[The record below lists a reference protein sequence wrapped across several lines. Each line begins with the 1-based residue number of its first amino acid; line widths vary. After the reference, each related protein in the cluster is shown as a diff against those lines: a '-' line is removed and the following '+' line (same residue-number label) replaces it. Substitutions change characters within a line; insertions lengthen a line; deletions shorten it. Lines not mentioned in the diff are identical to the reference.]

1 MGERVCFTKLSN
13 GLTVHLIPKEDYYET
28 YGIITAKFGSVDTRI
43 LVNGVEKQYPA
54 GIAHFLE
61 HKLFEDEKG
70 QDFLKRFVQLGSE
83 SNAFTSFTK
92 TSYLFSTTSKVTE
105 NIQLLL
111 EMVSK
116 ASFTEKTIS
125 KEREIIQQEIGMYQ
139 DSPDYQLFFGAL
151 EQLYP
156 ATSLADDIAGTK
168 ESIANITT
176 ENLHENFDLFYHPSQ
191 MHLLVIGNFDVDSV
205 CQVLKDYEKETPRQ
219 SIKLERIPVEKNE
232 VVLNQSSRMNVA
244 IPKLAIAIRGNDL
257 IQKEETFRYKLMLKL
272 LFSMMFGWTSQRFQ
286 SLYEAGKIDNSLTL
300 EVEVEEL
307 LNQSSRMNVAIP
319 KLAIAIRGNDL
330 IQKEE
335 TFRYKLMLKLLF
347 SMMFGWTSQR
357 FQSLYEAG
365 KIDNSLTLEVEV
377 EELFHFVIL
386 TMDTQEPVSV
396 SHQFRKSIR
405 QFEKDPDVN
414 QEHLD
419 TIKSE
424 MFGDFL
430 QGLNSLEYSATQFE
444 YFSNGSTSYDLPKIL
459 QSISLQDI
467 IRLGHQF
474 IDQAEMIDYMIF
486 SK

>member
-1 MGERVCFTKLSN
+1 MKIKEKYYEAVGERVCFTKLSN

-43 LVNGVEKQYPA
+43 LVNGVEKKYPA

-156 ATSLADDIAGTK
+156 ATSLADDIVGTK

-307 LNQSSRMNVAIP
+307 
-319 KLAIAIRGNDL
+319 
-330 IQKEE
+330 
-335 TFRYKLMLKLLF
+335 
-347 SMMFGWTSQR
+347 
-357 FQSLYEAG
+357 
-365 KIDNSLTLEVEV
+365 
-377 EELFHFVIL
+377 FHFVIL

-396 SHQFRKSIR
+396 SHQFRKAIR

-444 YFSNGSTSYDLPKIL
+444 YFSDGSTSYDLPKIL

>member
-1 MGERVCFTKLSN
+1 
-13 GLTVHLIPKEDYYET
+13 
-28 YGIITAKFGSVDTRI
+28 
-43 LVNGVEKQYPA
+43 
-54 GIAHFLE
+54 
-61 HKLFEDEKG
+61 
-70 QDFLKRFVQLGSE
+70 
-83 SNAFTSFTK
+83 
-92 TSYLFSTTSKVTE
+92 
-105 NIQLLL
+105 
-111 EMVSK
+111 MVSK

-257 IQKEETFRYKLMLKL
+257 IQKEETFH
-272 LFSMMFGWTSQRFQ
+272 
-286 SLYEAGKIDNSLTL
+286 
-300 EVEVEEL
+300 
-307 LNQSSRMNVAIP
+307 
-319 KLAIAIRGNDL
+319 
-330 IQKEE
+330 
-335 TFRYKLMLKLLF
+335 YKLMLKLLF

-396 SHQFRKSIR
+396 SHQFRKAIR

-444 YFSNGSTSYDLPKIL
+444 YFSDGSTSYDLPKIL

>member
-1 MGERVCFTKLSN
+1 MKIKEKYYEAVGERVCFTKLSN

-286 SLYEAGKIDNSLTL
+286 SLYEAGKID
-300 EVEVEEL
+300 
-307 LNQSSRMNVAIP
+307 
-319 KLAIAIRGNDL
+319 D
-330 IQKEE
+330 
-335 TFRYKLMLKLLF
+335 
-347 SMMFGWTSQR
+347 
-357 FQSLYEAG
+357 
-365 KIDNSLTLEVEV
+365 SLTLEVEV

-396 SHQFRKSIR
+396 SHQFRKAIR

-444 YFSNGSTSYDLPKIL
+444 YFSDGSTSYDLPKIL
-459 QSISLQDI
+459 QSISLQDV

-474 IDQAEMIDYMIF
+474 IDRAEMIDYMIF

>member
-1 MGERVCFTKLSN
+1 
-13 GLTVHLIPKEDYYET
+13 
-28 YGIITAKFGSVDTRI
+28 
-43 LVNGVEKQYPA
+43 
-54 GIAHFLE
+54 
-61 HKLFEDEKG
+61 
-70 QDFLKRFVQLGSE
+70 
-83 SNAFTSFTK
+83 
-92 TSYLFSTTSKVTE
+92 
-105 NIQLLL
+105 
-111 EMVSK
+111 MVSK

-257 IQKEETFRYKLMLKL
+257 IQQEETFRYKL
-272 LFSMMFGWTSQRFQ
+272 
-286 SLYEAGKIDNSLTL
+286 I
-300 EVEVEEL
+300 
-307 LNQSSRMNVAIP
+307 
-319 KLAIAIRGNDL
+319 
-330 IQKEE
+330 
-335 TFRYKLMLKLLF
+335 LKLLF

-396 SHQFRKSIR
+396 SHQFRKAIR

-444 YFSNGSTSYDLPKIL
+444 YFSDGSTSYDLPKIL

>member
-232 VVLNQSSRMNVA
+232 VILNQSSRMNVV

-257 IQKEETFRYKLMLKL
+257 IQQEETFRYKL
-272 LFSMMFGWTSQRFQ
+272 
-286 SLYEAGKIDNSLTL
+286 I
-300 EVEVEEL
+300 
-307 LNQSSRMNVAIP
+307 
-319 KLAIAIRGNDL
+319 
-330 IQKEE
+330 
-335 TFRYKLMLKLLF
+335 LKLLF

-386 TMDTQEPVSV
+386 TMNTQEPVSV
-396 SHQFRKSIR
+396 SHQFRKAIR

-474 IDQAEMIDYMIF
+474 IDRAEMIDYMIF

>member
-1 MGERVCFTKLSN
+1 MKIKEKYYEAVGERVCFTKLSN

-139 DSPDYQLFFGAL
+139 GSPDYQLFFGAL

-257 IQKEETFRYKLMLKL
+257 IQQEETFRYKL
-272 LFSMMFGWTSQRFQ
+272 
-286 SLYEAGKIDNSLTL
+286 I
-300 EVEVEEL
+300 
-307 LNQSSRMNVAIP
+307 
-319 KLAIAIRGNDL
+319 
-330 IQKEE
+330 
-335 TFRYKLMLKLLF
+335 LKLLF

-396 SHQFRKSIR
+396 SHQFRKAIR

-474 IDQAEMIDYMIF
+474 IDRAEMIDYMIF

>member
-1 MGERVCFTKLSN
+1 LKIKEKYYEAVGERVCFTKLSN

-43 LVNGVEKQYPA
+43 LVNGVEKKYPA

-307 LNQSSRMNVAIP
+307 
-319 KLAIAIRGNDL
+319 
-330 IQKEE
+330 
-335 TFRYKLMLKLLF
+335 
-347 SMMFGWTSQR
+347 
-357 FQSLYEAG
+357 
-365 KIDNSLTLEVEV
+365 
-377 EELFHFVIL
+377 FHFVIL

-396 SHQFRKSIR
+396 SHQFRKAIR

-444 YFSNGSTSYDLPKIL
+444 YFSDGSTSYDLPKIL

>member
-1 MGERVCFTKLSN
+1 MKIKEKYYEAVGERVCFTKLSN

-111 EMVSK
+111 EMVLK

-257 IQKEETFRYKLMLKL
+257 IQQEETFRYKL
-272 LFSMMFGWTSQRFQ
+272 
-286 SLYEAGKIDNSLTL
+286 I
-300 EVEVEEL
+300 
-307 LNQSSRMNVAIP
+307 
-319 KLAIAIRGNDL
+319 
-330 IQKEE
+330 
-335 TFRYKLMLKLLF
+335 LKLLF

-396 SHQFRKSIR
+396 SHQFRKAIR

-444 YFSNGSTSYDLPKIL
+444 YFSDGSTSYDLPKIL

-474 IDQAEMIDYMIF
+474 IDRAEMIDYMIF

>member
-1 MGERVCFTKLSN
+1 MKIKEKYYEAVGERVCFTKLSN

-43 LVNGVEKQYPA
+43 LVNGVKKQYPA

-116 ASFTEKTIS
+116 ASFTEKKIS

-307 LNQSSRMNVAIP
+307 
-319 KLAIAIRGNDL
+319 
-330 IQKEE
+330 
-335 TFRYKLMLKLLF
+335 
-347 SMMFGWTSQR
+347 
-357 FQSLYEAG
+357 
-365 KIDNSLTLEVEV
+365 
-377 EELFHFVIL
+377 FHFVIL

-396 SHQFRKSIR
+396 SHQFRKAIR

-444 YFSNGSTSYDLPKIL
+444 YFSDGSTSYDLPKIL

>member
-219 SIKLERIPVEKNE
+219 SIKLERISVEKNE

-244 IPKLAIAIRGNDL
+244 I
-257 IQKEETFRYKLMLKL
+257 
-272 LFSMMFGWTSQRFQ
+272 S
-286 SLYEAGKIDNSLTL
+286 
-300 EVEVEEL
+300 
-307 LNQSSRMNVAIP
+307 

-396 SHQFRKSIR
+396 SHQFRKAIR

-444 YFSNGSTSYDLPKIL
+444 YFSDGSTSYDLPKIL

>member
-92 TSYLFSTTSKVTE
+92 TSYLFSTTSKVSE
-105 NIQLLL
+105 NTKLLL

-116 ASFTEKTIS
+116 ASFTEKTIN

-257 IQKEETFRYKLMLKL
+257 IQQEETFRYKL
-272 LFSMMFGWTSQRFQ
+272 
-286 SLYEAGKIDNSLTL
+286 I
-300 EVEVEEL
+300 
-307 LNQSSRMNVAIP
+307 
-319 KLAIAIRGNDL
+319 
-330 IQKEE
+330 
-335 TFRYKLMLKLLF
+335 LKLLF

-396 SHQFRKSIR
+396 SHQFRKAIR

-474 IDQAEMIDYMIF
+474 IDRAEMIDYMIF

>member
-70 QDFLKRFVQLGSE
+70 HDFLKRFVQLGSE

-257 IQKEETFRYKLMLKL
+257 IQQEETFRYKL
-272 LFSMMFGWTSQRFQ
+272 
-286 SLYEAGKIDNSLTL
+286 I
-300 EVEVEEL
+300 
-307 LNQSSRMNVAIP
+307 
-319 KLAIAIRGNDL
+319 
-330 IQKEE
+330 
-335 TFRYKLMLKLLF
+335 LKLLF

-396 SHQFRKSIR
+396 SHQFRKAIR

-474 IDQAEMIDYMIF
+474 IDRAEMIDYMIF

>member
-43 LVNGVEKQYPA
+43 LVNGVKKQYPA

-116 ASFTEKTIS
+116 ASFTEKKIS

-307 LNQSSRMNVAIP
+307 
-319 KLAIAIRGNDL
+319 
-330 IQKEE
+330 
-335 TFRYKLMLKLLF
+335 
-347 SMMFGWTSQR
+347 
-357 FQSLYEAG
+357 
-365 KIDNSLTLEVEV
+365 
-377 EELFHFVIL
+377 FHFVIL

-396 SHQFRKSIR
+396 SHQFRKAIR

-444 YFSNGSTSYDLPKIL
+444 YFSDGSTSYDLPKIL

>member
-1 MGERVCFTKLSN
+1 MKIKEKYYEAVGERVCFTKLSN

-219 SIKLERIPVEKNE
+219 SIELERIPVEKNE
-232 VVLNQSSRMNVA
+232 VV
-244 IPKLAIAIRGNDL
+244 
-257 IQKEETFRYKLMLKL
+257 
-272 LFSMMFGWTSQRFQ
+272 
-286 SLYEAGKIDNSLTL
+286 
-300 EVEVEEL
+300 

-396 SHQFRKSIR
+396 SHQFRKAIR

-444 YFSNGSTSYDLPKIL
+444 YFSDGSTSYDLPKIL

-474 IDQAEMIDYMIF
+474 IDRAEMIDYMIF